1 MFTVDDPRIPMDNN
15 RSERE
20 VRGPAVGR
28 KNHYASASQW
38 SGHLTVMVFSIFATL
53 DLWKLNPRRWLM
65 WFVEACAT
73 AGGRTPSDIS
83 GFLAWNLTSEQR
95 AALSDPIPQ
104 PAGPPDCVCQPAS
117 SSDLLPDV
125 VPPRPPPGE
134 QN

>member
-28 KNHYASASQW
+28 KNDYSSASQW
-38 SGHLTVMVFSIFATL
+38 SGHLAVMVFSIFATL

-83 GFLAWNLTSEQR
+83 GFLEWN
-95 AALSDPIPQ
+95 
-104 PAGPPDCVCQPAS
+104 
-117 SSDLLPDV
+117 
-125 VPPRPPPGE
+125 
-134 QN
+134 